1 MENFLLV
8 SDKTHPLFLFVFTSE
23 LRRVPEEVR
32 GEGRGA
38 EKDLK

>member
-1 MENFLLV
+1 MEKFLLV

-23 LRRVPEEVR
+23 LCRVPEEVR
-32 GEGRGA
+32 GEGRGT